1 MQGSVLVIEDVKE
14 LADLVSL
21 YLSKEGLE
29 VSCVESAEDALA
41 RLEDREPDLILLDL
55 NLPGMDGFEFLAVY
69 RKRRSTP
76 IMIVSARTADED
88 LISGLTS
95 GADEFVTKPFS
106 PRVLAARVRA
116 ILQRIK
122 NSKETNHICA
132 FGPFTIDYDGCV
144 LKKNGR
150 RIPLSAREYEVLA
163 WFTEHPLV
171 PASPEQIYN
180 EVWKTRY
187 GDLTTVAVYV
197 QRLRKKIES
206 DPAKPE
212 FIETV
217 HGMGYRFCMPENS
230 AGLLEPSPFGN
241 SADGKTP

>member
-1 MQGSVLVIEDVKE
+1 MRGSVLVIEDVKE

-29 VSCVESAEDALA
+29 VSCVESAEDALV

-55 NLPGMDGFEFLAVY
+55 NLPGMDGFEFLTEY
-69 RKRRSTP
+69 RKWRATP
-76 IMIVSARTADED
+76 IMIISARTSDED

-116 ILQRIK
+116 LLQRIRH
-122 NSKETNHICA
+122 SQETNHIRA

-150 RIPLSAREYEVLA
+150 RVPLSAREYEVLA

-180 EVWKTRY
+180 EVWESRY

-197 QRLRKKIES
+197 QRLRKKIEA

-217 HGMGYRFCMPENS
+217 HGMGYRFRMPENS
-230 AGLLEPSPFGN
+230 AAPAEPSLSEN
-241 SADGKTP
+241 SGGGKTP